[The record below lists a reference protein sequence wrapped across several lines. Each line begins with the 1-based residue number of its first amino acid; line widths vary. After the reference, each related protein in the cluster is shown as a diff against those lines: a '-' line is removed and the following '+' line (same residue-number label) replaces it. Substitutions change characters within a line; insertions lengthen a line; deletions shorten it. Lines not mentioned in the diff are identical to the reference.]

1 MAQGKRIDADTTIGN
16 IMRIVSIEE
25 SPFHLLPYRNVSGDR
40 RIVRATLPF
49 LRAKVDALPNGLD
62 AIMATAD
69 LQGREFPTNQSAN
82 GRLLGEHLAEH
93 CELLA
98 ETGVFPTLDKV
109 GVILSGDLYARELL
123 DKRGGSGDI
132 RQVWAAFAQRFRWV
146 AGVAG
151 NHDFFGKSP
160 SVPDF
165 KAFLRQ
171 PKTHFLDGH
180 VVELDGLK
188 IGGLSGVVGDSTR
201 KLFRREENAFASE
214 IKRLV
219 GAPLDLLVMHDGP
232 DAGDTKRGWPS
243 MREALERS
251 RPILVI
257 RGHAHWESPL
267 ATLQNGTQ
275 VLNVDSRVVV
285 ITAA

>member
-1 MAQGKRIDADTTIGN
+1 
-16 IMRIVSIEE
+16 MRIVSIEE

-40 RIVRATLPF
+40 KIVTATLPF
-49 LRAKVDALPNGLD
+49 LRAKVDVLPTGLN

-69 LQGREFPTNQSAN
+69 LQGREFPTNESAN

-93 CELLA
+93 CALLA
-98 ETGVFPTLDKV
+98 ETGILPALDTV
-109 GVILSGDLYARELL
+109 GVILAGDLYTRELM
-123 DKRGGSGDI
+123 DKRGGSGDV
-132 RQVWAAFAQRFRWV
+132 RQVWAAFVQRFRWV
-146 AGVAG
+146 TGVAG
-151 NHDFFGKSP
+151 NHDFFGKTP

-171 PKTHFLDGH
+171 PNIHFLDGH

-201 KLFRREENAFASE
+201 KLFRREEKLFASE

-232 DAGDTKRGWPS
+232 DAGNANRGWPS
-243 MREALERS
+243 VREALEQS
-251 RPILVI
+251 RPTLVI
-257 RGHAHWESPL
+257 RGHAYWQSPL
-267 ATLQNGTQ
+267 ATLQNGAQ
-275 VLNVDSRVVV
+275 VLNVDSRVVLLE
-285 ITAA
+285 TA

>member
-1 MAQGKRIDADTTIGN
+1 
-16 IMRIVSIEE
+16 MRIVSIEE

-69 LQGREFPTNQSAN
+69 LQGREFPTNESAN
-82 GRLLGEHLAEH
+82 GRLLGKHLAEH
-93 CELLA
+93 CALLA
-98 ETGVFPTLDKV
+98 GTGMLPPLDRI
-109 GVILSGDLYARELL
+109 GVILAGDLYTRELL
-123 DKRGGSGDI
+123 DKRGGSGDV
-132 RQVWAAFAQRFRWV
+132 RQVWAAFVQRFRWV
-146 AGVAG
+146 TGVAG
-151 NHDFFGKSP
+151 NHDFFGKTP

-188 IGGLSGVVGDSTR
+188 IGGLSGVVGDSAR
-201 KLFRREENAFASE
+201 KLFRREEKVFASE
-214 IKRLV
+214 IRRLI

-232 DAGDTKRGWPS
+232 DAGETKRGWPS
-243 MREALERS
+243 IREALEQS
-251 RPILVI
+251 RPTLVI
-257 RGHAHWESPL
+257 RGHAHWECPL
-267 ATLQNGTQ
+267 AVLSNGTQ
-275 VLNVDSRVVV
+275 ILNADSRVV
-285 ITAA
+285 ILGKA

>member
-1 MAQGKRIDADTTIGN
+1 
-16 IMRIVSIEE
+16 MRIVSIEE
-25 SPFHLLPYRNVSGDR
+25 SPFHLLPYRNVGGDR

-69 LQGREFPTNQSAN
+69 LQGREFPTNESAN

-93 CELLA
+93 CALFA
-98 ETGVFPTLDKV
+98 ETGMLPPLDRI
-109 GVILSGDLYARELL
+109 GVILAGDLYTRELL
-123 DKRGGSGDI
+123 DKRGGSGDV
-132 RQVWAAFAQRFRWV
+132 RQVWAAFVQRFRWV

-151 NHDFFGKSP
+151 NHDFFGKTP

-201 KLFRREENAFASE
+201 KLFRREEKVFASE

-219 GAPLDLLVMHDGP
+219 TAPLDLLVMHDGP
-232 DAGDTKRGWPS
+232 DGGDTKRGWPS
-243 MREALERS
+243 MREALEQS
-251 RPILVI
+251 RPTLVI

-275 VLNVDSRVVV
+275 VLNVDSRVVLLEG
-285 ITAA
+285 A